1 MIIALDTFAFA
12 VDQTHF
18 VKAGVFALAEILIDE
33 AVNFFGLKRMK
44 IEMILDRNYDRNGKW
59 RVILAAGHVAVI
71 FFTRSP
77 IQKRARTTL
86 LPSVVILVFLW
97 LISVPAFIAF

>member
-33 AVNFFGLKRMK
+33 AVNFFGLKWMK
-44 IEMILDRNYDRNGKW
+44 IEVILDRNYDRNGKW
-59 RVILAAGHVAVI
+59 RFILAAGHVAVI
-71 FFTRSP
+71 FFTA
-77 IQKRARTTL
+77 IAHTKEGKNNAL
-86 LPSVVILVFLW
+86 ALGGLLVFLW